1 MVLGSRETPN
11 GHTDAQMSVFNDF
24 RTLRVVPVD
33 PILSFRVGWHPCSI
47 APVLLRAR
55 SSHVPSQLADRA
67 FGAQR
72 FSDGRFGR
80 RFAPPSASGSAPCCH
95 GATFYSTLLDR
106 VMDVVLPLGC

>member
-1 MVLGSRETPN
+1 MVLGFRQTPN
-11 GHTDAQMSVFNDF
+11 GHRDAQMSDFNDF

-72 FSDGRFGR
+72 FWGGRDEQWVAG
-80 RFAPPSASGSAPCCH
+80 
-95 GATFYSTLLDR
+95 
-106 VMDVVLPLGC
+106 